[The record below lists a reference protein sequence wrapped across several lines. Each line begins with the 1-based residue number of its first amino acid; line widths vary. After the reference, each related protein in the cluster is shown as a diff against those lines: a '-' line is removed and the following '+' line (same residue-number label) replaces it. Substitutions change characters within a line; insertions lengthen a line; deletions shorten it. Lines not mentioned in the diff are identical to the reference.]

1 MKVFGGVV
9 QTSICGT
16 LFYVCMNWYKKMKA
30 TPKSV
35 PYAAFGELLVRLRV
49 AAGFPKQQD
58 LATALGKTQQSV
70 SRWEKGVARPRSND
84 IPSLEKLVGAKE
96 NELLVVAGYKAAPAD
111 LRIETATSHDRALPL
126 SALYPDTFES
136 FCAAL
141 LDRLYRPSGGKVH
154 RYGGTGHKQ
163 HGIDIVAT
171 GSFGTHSFQCKRV
184 NEFGAQK
191 VHTAVAEQTFI
202 ADLKVLLLSSVASPR
217 ARDALAVHTD
227 WELWDR
233 EDITR
238 KLHDLAMSDRLD
250 LVDRYFSGQRLDLLG
265 VDEPGPIQTLEAF
278 FKPFLVPD
286 RFFNHS
292 WALVGRDAEVSQV
305 VDYVRDESVLLTC
318 LVGAPGFGKS
328 RVLREV
334 TQQLADST
342 ILQIRFVSPTE
353 DVKAHHLD
361 KLRDSLGGVTLLV
374 VDDAHERE
382 DLGILL
388 RHAAVPDNRTRLLL
402 SLRPYGKEA
411 LRLQAADVS
420 LLGSLVQ
427 FVDMHQ
433 QTRDEAQ
440 ALAESVL
447 AECNRPLAAAAEI
460 ARATY
465 TTPLVTV
472 LAAQLVARDDVPLT
486 LLGNSGEFQ
495 TYVLSRLQDVI
506 AVTLVSGQDV
516 AKLRAVLRVI
526 ALLQPIIPDDPGL
539 LNILYKV
546 EKIEAPDASRLMR
559 LLGEAGVLFKRGV
572 RSRLAPDLLADEI
585 IRSNFLN
592 ADGRANELVTEVFD
606 LAGADQLKHL
616 FVNLGRLDWRL
627 REGKTDDSALL
638 TSLSPK
644 LYWGGRYNNP
654 HVEAVEAVA
663 YYQPRFALDFAKRL
677 IAEKHGDSSAV
688 CNMVRNAAYT
698 YDHVQEACHLLWTA
712 GRSDA
717 RALNQQPGHGIRILK
732 ELATFQLNKP
742 VEYVREVIR
751 FAFALLER
759 PASLNSVYTP
769 FTILE
774 GALGTEIEATSY
786 SRSTFTIT
794 RYQLSLKAAK
804 IVRDEVTGALLKY
817 LREGPPRKA
826 FLAAQ
831 TMAQALRGPMHG
843 DTSDQEWKREH
854 QNLLRELQV
863 VLQEVHVSPVV
874 LVRLAQSISWHAFRG
889 WPETSDEARAIM
901 ALLHRD
907 LRTRFVRALIDGW
920 GTETWKLSES
930 LEREGHESDRE
941 LLTTELVAEFP
952 DAGSLFDELHDCL
965 QDIVNVVPGGYGS
978 PFLLVNHLL
987 SFVPGLAIE
996 LLRRNNECQVGQ
1008 LAPYVGK
1015 ALSVAVETGNSGL
1028 VMDYVTRSEGSAEV
1042 LAQLAEAYA
1051 RFEPSRPYTPQ
1062 EVTLFRRIFES
1073 KDSSV
1078 LFVASNLTRQVADR
1092 SPALAVELICLADF
1106 EVNAAAT
1113 HDMFMWIAGGKTI
1126 PKCDVVG
1133 RRSELLEKLEVLK
1146 KLDDYWVQAFLASSI
1161 KEDPAAVVALVKARL
1176 IEATRR
1182 NDWSYEPLSKER
1194 NENSLRLMS
1203 LEAGPRLIRELLDWA
1218 LNEPADTRGVQRF
1231 GEAISGLCGD
1241 YDELLLDLLLAWM
1254 SSGSQTHARLVARVL
1269 LDSQPT
1275 LIYDHPKFIRDILN
1289 AAELIGEDALADI
1302 RSSIEAS
1309 VHSGMRGGV
1318 PGEPFLEDVRQE
1330 QHCVK
1335 MLASLSRAEPAFELY
1350 DELLKGAR
1358 VAIARQRK
1366 SKEALEDEDD

>member
-1 MKVFGGVV
+1 MKE
-9 QTSICGT
+9 S
-16 LFYVCMNWYKKMKA
+16 L
-30 TPKSV
+30 KSV
-35 PYAAFGELLVRLRV
+35 PYAEFGELLIRLRV
-49 AAGFPKQQD
+49 AAGFNKQQE
-58 LATALGKTQQSV
+58 LATALGKAQQTV

-96 NELLVVAGYKAAPAD
+96 NELLAAAGYKTAPVD
-111 LRIETATSHDRALPL
+111 LRIEVATTYDRALPL
-126 SALYPDTFES
+126 SALPPDTFES
-136 FCAAL
+136 FCSAL
-141 LDRLYRPSGGKVH
+141 LDRMYRSSAGKVH

-171 GSFGTHSFQCKRV
+171 GSFGTYSFQCKRV

-191 VHTAVAEQTFI
+191 VHTAVAEQTYV

-217 ARDALAVHTD
+217 ARDAMAVHAG

-238 KLHDLAMSDRLD
+238 KFHDLSMYDRLD

-265 VDEPGPIQTLEAF
+265 VDEPGPIQTQEAF

-305 VDYVRDESVLLTC
+305 VDYVRDDSVLLTC

-334 TQQLADST
+334 TQQLVENTS
-342 ILQIRFVSPTE
+342 LQVRFVSPTD
-353 DVKAHHLD
+353 DVRAHHLD

-388 RHAAVPDNRTRLLL
+388 RHASVPDNRTRLLL

-420 LLGSLVQ
+420 LLGPLVQ

-433 QTRDEAQ
+433 QTREEAQ
-440 ALAESVL
+440 ALAASVL
-447 AECNRPLAAAAEI
+447 AECNGPLAAAAEI

-465 TTPLVTV
+465 STPLVTV

-539 LNILYKV
+539 LHILCKV
-546 EKIEAPDASRLMR
+546 ERIEAPDASRLMR

-585 IRSNFLN
+585 IRSNYLN
-592 ADGRANELVTEVFD
+592 ADGRANALVTQVFD

-627 REGKTDDSALL
+627 REGKTDDSVLL

-644 LYWGGRYNNP
+644 LCWGTRYNNP

-698 YDHVQEACHLLWTA
+698 YDHVQEACHLLWIA
-712 GRSDA
+712 GRSDT

-786 SRSTFTIT
+786 SRLTLTIT

-817 LREGPPRKA
+817 LREGPPRRA

-831 TMAQALRGPMHG
+831 TIAHALRGPMHG

-854 QNLLRELQV
+854 QSLLRELQV
-863 VLQEVHVSPVV
+863 VLREVYVSPVV

-901 ALLHRD
+901 ALLNRD
-907 LRTRFVRALIDGW
+907 LRTRFLRALIDGW
-920 GTETWKLSES
+920 GTDTWKLSES
-930 LEREGHESDRE
+930 LEREEHESDRE
-941 LLTTELVAEFP
+941 LLTTELMAEFP
-952 DAGSLFDELHDCL
+952 DARSFFDELHDCL
-965 QDIVNVVPGGYGS
+965 QDIVNVVPVGYGS

-996 LLRRNNECQVGQ
+996 LLRRNTECSVGQ
-1008 LAPYVGK
+1008 LAPFVGK
-1015 ALSVAVETGNSGL
+1015 ALSVAIETGNSDL
-1028 VMDYVTRSEGSAEV
+1028 VVDYVTRSEGSAEV
-1042 LAQLAEAYA
+1042 LAQLAEAYT

-1073 KDSSV
+1073 KDPNV
-1078 LFVASNLTRQVADR
+1078 LLAASNLARQVANR

-1106 EVNAAAT
+1106 GVSSTAT
-1113 HDMFMWIAGGKTI
+1113 HGMFMLIAGGKPI
-1126 PKCDVVG
+1126 PKGDVVS
-1133 RRSELLEKLEVLK
+1133 RRSELLEKLEVLRG
-1146 KLDDYWVQAFLASSI
+1146 LDDYWVQAFLASSI
-1161 KEDPAAVVALVKARL
+1161 KEDPVAVVALVKARL

-1203 LEAGPRLIRELLDWA
+1203 IEMGPRLIRELLDWV

-1241 YDELLLDLLLAWM
+1241 YDELLLDLLLTWM
-1254 SSGSQTHARLVARVL
+1254 SSGSQAHARLVARVL
-1269 LDSQPT
+1269 LESQPT

-1289 AAELIGEDALADI
+1289 AAELIGEDALTDI

-1309 VHSGMRGGV
+1309 AHSGMRRGT
-1318 PGEPFLEDVRQE
+1318 PGEPFPEDVRQE

-1366 SKEALEDEDD
+1366 SKEALEGEDE

>member
-1 MKVFGGVV
+1 
-9 QTSICGT
+9 
-16 LFYVCMNWYKKMKA
+16 MKA
-30 TPKSV
+30 APKPSYV
-35 PYAAFGELLVRLRV
+35 AFGELLARLRV
-49 AAGFPKQQD
+49 AAGFPKQQE

-70 SRWEKGVARPRSND
+70 SRWEKGAARPRAID
-84 IPSLEKLVGAKE
+84 FPLLERLVGAKE
-96 NELLVVAGYKAAPAD
+96 NELLVAAGYKVALADFRVEAA
-111 LRIETATSHDRALPL
+111 TTYDRPLPLAALP
-126 SALYPDTFES
+126 PDTFES

-141 LDRLYRPSGGKVH
+141 LDRLYRPNGGKVH
-154 RYGGTGHKQ
+154 RYGGAGHKQ

-191 VHTAVAEQTFI
+191 VHTAVAEQTFV

-217 ARDALAVHTD
+217 ARDAMAVHTD

-265 VDEPGPIQTLEAF
+265 VDEPGPIQTVEAF
-278 FKPFLVPD
+278 FKPFLVSD

-292 WALVGRDAEVSQV
+292 WALVGRDVEVSQV
-305 VDYVRDESVLLTC
+305 LGYVQDESVLLTC

-334 TQQLADST
+334 TRQLLEST
-342 ILQIRFVSPTE
+342 TLQVRFVSPTE

-388 RHAAVPDNRTRLLL
+388 RYAAVPDNRTRLLL

-411 LRLQAADVS
+411 LRLQAADIS
-420 LLGSLVQ
+420 LLGPLVQ

-447 AECNRPLAAAAEI
+447 VECNGPLVAAAEI
-460 ARATY
+460 ARATF

-506 AVTLVSGQDV
+506 AVTLVSGQD
-516 AKLRAVLRVI
+516 ASKLRAVLRVI
-526 ALLQPIIPDDPGL
+526 ALLQPIIPDDPRL
-539 LNILYKV
+539 LSILLKV
-546 EKIEAPDASRLMR
+546 EGVEAPDAIRLMR

-585 IRSNFLN
+585 IRSNYLN
-592 ADGRANELVTEVFD
+592 ADGSANERVTKVFD

-644 LYWGGRYNNP
+644 LCWGTRYNNP

-677 IAEKHGDSSAV
+677 ITEKHGDSSAV

-698 YDHVQEACHLLWTA
+698 YDHVQEACHLLWRA

-732 ELATFQLNKP
+732 ELATFQLNKS
-742 VEYVREVIR
+742 VEYVHEVIR
-751 FAFALLER
+751 FAFELLER
-759 PASLNSVYTP
+759 PASLSSVHTP

-774 GALGTEIEATSY
+774 GALCTEIEATSY

-794 RYQLSLKAAK
+794 RYQLSLDAAK
-804 IVRDEVTGALLKY
+804 IVRDEVTRALLKY
-817 LREGPPRKA
+817 LREGPPRRA

-831 TMAQALRGPMHG
+831 TMVEALRGPMHG
-843 DTSDQEWKREH
+843 DTSDHAWEREH

-863 VLQEVHVSPVV
+863 VLREVHLSPVV
-874 LVRLAQSISWHAFRG
+874 LVRLAQSISWHAFYG
-889 WPETSDEARAIM
+889 GPETSGEARAIM
-901 ALLHRD
+901 ALLNRD
-907 LRTRFVRALIDGW
+907 LKTRLTRALIDGW
-920 GTETWKLSES
+920 GTETWRLSKS
-930 LEREGHESDRE
+930 LDREGHESERK
-941 LLTTELVAEFP
+941 LLTTELIAAFP
-952 DAGSLFDELHDCL
+952 DVGSLFNELNDCL
-965 QDIVNVVPGGYGS
+965 QDIMNVVPGGYGS

-987 SFVPGLAIE
+987 SSVPGLATE
-996 LLRRNNECQVGQ
+996 LLQRNNECQAGQ

-1015 ALSVAVETGNSGL
+1015 ALSVVVEAGYSDL
-1028 VMDYVTRSEGSAEV
+1028 VMDYVARSEGSAEV
-1042 LAQLAEAYA
+1042 LAQLAEAYS
-1051 RFEPSRPYTPQ
+1051 RFEPSRSYTPQ
-1062 EVTLFRRIFES
+1062 EVALFRRIFES
-1073 KDSSV
+1073 KDSTV
-1078 LFVASNLTRQVADR
+1078 LFVASNLAREVAGR
-1092 SPALAVELICLADF
+1092 SPALAVELICSADF
-1106 EVNAAAT
+1106 EVNPRAT
-1113 HDMFMWIAGGKTI
+1113 HDMFMWIASGDTI
-1126 PKCDVVG
+1126 PKGDVVS
-1133 RRSELLEKLEVLK
+1133 RRSELLEKLVVLK
-1146 KLDDYWVQAFLASSI
+1146 ALDDYWVQAFLASSI
-1161 KEDPAAVVALVKARL
+1161 IEAPAAVVALVKARL
-1176 IEATRR
+1176 IEAMRR

-1194 NENSLRLMS
+1194 NENNLRLMNVQ
-1203 LEAGPRLIRELLDWA
+1203 AGPRLVRELLDWA
-1218 LNEPADTRGVQRF
+1218 LNESADTRGMRRF

-1254 SSGSQTHARLVARVL
+1254 SSGSQAHATLVARVL
-1269 LDSQPT
+1269 HESQPT

-1289 AAELIGEDALADI
+1289 AAELIGEDAVDDV
-1302 RSSIEAS
+1302 RSSIVAS
-1309 VHSGMRGGV
+1309 VGSGMRGGT
-1318 PGEPFLEDVRQE
+1318 PGEPFPQDVRQE
-1330 QHCVK
+1330 QHCMT
-1335 MLASLSRAEPAFELY
+1335 MLQSLSRVEPAFELY
-1350 DELLKGAR
+1350 DTLLKGAR
-1358 VAIARQRK
+1358 MAIARQRK

>member
-1 MKVFGGVV
+1 MK
-9 QTSICGT
+9 T
-16 LFYVCMNWYKKMKA
+16 L
-30 TPKSV
+30 PGLV
-35 PYAAFGELLVRLRV
+35 PYAEFGKVLARLRI

-58 LATALGKTQQSV
+58 LATAFGKTQQSV
-70 SRWEKGVARPRSND
+70 SRWEKGVARPRAKD
-84 IPSLEKLVGAKE
+84 IPLLERLVIAKE
-96 NELLVVAGYKAAPAD
+96 NELLVAAGYKVVQAG
-111 LRIETATSHDRALPL
+111 LRIETATTYDRPLPL
-126 SALYPDTFES
+126 SALPPDTFES
-136 FCAAL
+136 FCTAL
-141 LDRLYRPSGGKVH
+141 LDRMYRPNAGSVH

-163 HGIDIVAT
+163 HGIDIVAS
-171 GSFGTHSFQCKRV
+171 GSFGTYSFQCKRV

-191 VHTAVAEQTFI
+191 VHTAVSEQTFV
-202 ADLKVLLLSSVASPR
+202 ADMKVLLLSSVASPR
-217 ARDALAVHTD
+217 ARDAIAVHAG

-238 KLHDLAMSDRLD
+238 KFHDLSIYDRMD
-250 LVDRYFSGQRLDLLG
+250 LVDRYFNGRRLDLLG
-265 VDEPGPIQTLEAF
+265 IDEPGPIQTQEVF
-278 FKPFLVPD
+278 FKPFLVPE

-292 WALVGRDAEVSQV
+292 WALVGRDAEVSEV
-305 VDYVRDESVLLTC
+305 LEHVRDESVLLTC

-334 TQQLADST
+334 TQRLAENT
-342 ILQIRFVSPTE
+342 TLQVRFVSPTE
-353 DVKAHHLD
+353 EVRAHHLD

-420 LLGSLVQ
+420 LLGPMVQ
-427 FVDMHQ
+427 CVDMHQ
-433 QTRDEAQ
+433 QTPEEAQ

-447 AECNRPLAAAAEI
+447 AECNGPIAAAAEI

-486 LLGNSGEFQ
+486 LLGNSEEFQ

-516 AKLRAVLRVI
+516 AKLRAILRVI

-539 LNILYKV
+539 LNILWNV
-546 EKIEAPDASRLMR
+546 ERIEESDASRLMR
-559 LLGEAGVLFKRGV
+559 LLSDAGVLFKRGL

-585 IRSNFLN
+585 IRSNYLN
-592 ADGRANELVTEVFD
+592 ADGGANALVTRVFD
-606 LAGADQLKHL
+606 LANADQLKHL

-627 REGKTDDSALL
+627 REGKTDDSVVLS
-638 TSLSPK
+638 SLSPK
-644 LYWGGRYNNP
+644 LCWSSRYNNP
-654 HVEAVEAVA
+654 HVDAVEAVA

-712 GRSDA
+712 GRGDA
-717 RALNQQPGHGIRILK
+717 RALNQQPSHGIRILK

-751 FAFALLER
+751 FAFSLLER
-759 PASLNSVYTP
+759 PNSLNYVNTP

-774 GALGTEIEATSY
+774 GALGTEIQATSY

-794 RYQLSLKAAK
+794 RYQLSLNAAK
-804 IVRDEVTGALLKY
+804 IVRDEIMAGLLKY
-817 LREGPPRKA
+817 LREGPPRRA

-831 TMAQALRGPMHG
+831 TIAQALRSPMHG
-843 DTSDQEWKREH
+843 DTPEQEWKKAH
-854 QNLLRELQV
+854 QKLLRDLQV
-863 VLQEVHVSPVV
+863 VLREVHVSPVV
-874 LVRLAQSISWHAFRG
+874 LVRLAQSVSWHAFYG
-889 WPETSDEARAIM
+889 WPDTSEEARAIM
-901 ALLHRD
+901 GLLKRD
-907 LRTRFVRALIDGW
+907 LRTRFLRALIDGW
-920 GTETWKLSES
+920 GAETWKLNES
-930 LEREGHESDRE
+930 LERDEHEKDRE
-941 LLTTELVAEFP
+941 VLTTELMAEYP
-952 DAGSLFDELHDCL
+952 EVGSFFDELHDCL
-965 QDIVNVVPGGYGS
+965 QEIVSIAPKGYGS
-978 PFLLVNHLL
+978 PSLLVNHLL

-996 LLRRNNECQVGQ
+996 LLCRNNEGRVGQ
-1008 LAPYVGK
+1008 LAPYIGK
-1015 ALSVAVETGNSGL
+1015 ALSMAVEAGNSDLL
-1028 VMDYVTRSEGSAEV
+1028 VGYVNRSKDSIEV

-1051 RFEPSRPYTPQ
+1051 KFEPLRPYTQQ
-1062 EVTLFRRIFES
+1062 EITLFKRIFES
-1073 KDSSV
+1073 KAPSV
-1078 LFVASNLTRQVADR
+1078 LLAASSLARRVSVR

-1106 EVNAAAT
+1106 EVSSTAT
-1113 HDMFMWIAGGKTI
+1113 QDLFSLISRGNSI
-1126 PKCDVVG
+1126 PNGDVIS
-1133 RRSELLEKLEVLK
+1133 RRGEILEKLEGLKVL
-1146 KLDDYWVQAFLASSI
+1146 DGFWVQDFLASSI
-1161 KEDPAAVVALVKARL
+1161 QEDPVAVVALVKARL

-1194 NENSLRLMS
+1194 TENSLGLMS
-1203 LEAGPRLIRELLDWA
+1203 VEAGPRLIRELLDWA
-1218 LNEPADTRGVQRF
+1218 LHEPPETIGVRRF

-1241 YDELLLDLLLAWM
+1241 YDEPLLDLLLAWM
-1254 SSGSQTHARLVARVL
+1254 SSGTQAHARIVAIVL
-1269 LDSQPT
+1269 RERHPT
-1275 LIYDHPKFIRDILN
+1275 FIYDHPKFIRDILN
-1289 AAELIGEDALADI
+1289 AAELIGEDALSDI

-1309 VHSGMRGGV
+1309 VHPGMRGGA
-1318 PGEPFLEDVRQE
+1318 PGEPFPEDVRQE

-1335 MLASLSRAEPAFELY
+1335 MLASLSRVEPAFELY
-1350 DELLKGAR
+1350 DELLKSAR

-1366 SKEALEDEDD
+1366 SKEALDDEDF